1 MKMKSILCMLTSLV
15 FVATAAFADIEDTVE
30 KSFKVGDNGHLVV
43 DTRMGSIEVQA
54 IGSGD
59 IKVTVYRKFDTD
71 SKNQMEKILDNL
83 EMDFR
88 QTGNDVFV
96 TVQYQKDADTFFG
109 FGHSRLQLRFVVQV
123 PKVYNVDLKTSGGS
137 ISISDLQGKA
147 DSRTSGGSLTFGQ
160 IQGPVNGK
168 TSGGSITLQGCTG
181 NADVHTS
188 GGSIHIGEVDG
199 PVNATTSGGSIT
211 IEKVKGSVLAETS
224 GGGITV
230 EEVMGNINASTSG
243 GSVRATITKQPT
255 SSCDLS
261 TSGGSITVK
270 LAADI
275 KVNVDAG
282 TSGGR
287 VVTDFPVTVQGELK
301 KTQLRGAIN
310 GGGPDL
316 ILHTSGG
323 SIYINK
329 L

>member
-1 MKMKSILCMLTSLV
+1 MKMKSVFCILGSVLIAAS
-15 FVATAAFADIEDTVE
+15 AFADIEDTVE
-30 KSFKVGDNGHLVV
+30 KSFKVGDNGTLLV
-43 DTRMGSIEVQA
+43 DTRLGSIEVQA
-54 IGSGD
+54 VGSGD

-83 EMDFR
+83 EMDFK
-88 QTGNDVFV
+88 QSGNDVSV
-96 TVQYQKDADTFFG
+96 IVRYQKDADTFFG
-109 FGHSRLQLRFVVQV
+109 IGRTRLKLRFVITV
-123 PKVYNVDLKTSGGS
+123 PTKYNVDLKTSGGS
-137 ISISDLQGKA
+137 IAVSDLQGRVDA
-147 DSRTSGGSLTFGQ
+147 STSGGSLKFGQ

-168 TSGGSITLQGCTG
+168 TSGGSITLLGCTG
-181 NADVHTS
+181 DADVHTS
-188 GGSIHIGEVDG
+188 GGSIRVGEVDG
-199 PVNATTSGGSIT
+199 KVNATTSGGSIT
-211 IEKVKGSVLAETS
+211 IEKAKGSVLAETS

-230 EEVMGNINASTSG
+230 EEVMGTINASTSG
-243 GSVRATITKQPT
+243 GSVHATISKQPAG
-255 SSCDLS
+255 SCELS

-282 TSGGR
+282 TTGGR
-287 VVTDFPVTVQGELK
+287 VTTDFPVTVQGELSK
-301 KTQLRGAIN
+301 SHLRATIN